1 MAGQG
6 LREVAESNRGPWKG
20 PTYRQLEQ
28 RILYS
33 LGTGPLSLRS
43 ISDITSQPY
52 DRCAHVL
59 RSLIRQEKVIPV
71 RERTVVV
78 YELIPGSITN
88 WVLDHEV

>member
-6 LREVAESNRGPWKG
+6 LREVTESNHGSWRR
-20 PTYRQLEQ
+20 PTYKQLESQ
-28 RILYS
+28 ILYYLS
-33 LGTGPLSLRS
+33 HGPLSLRS

-71 RERTVVV
+71 RERHGVV
-78 YELIPGSITN
+78 YEITAGSITN
-88 WVLDHEV
+88 WVLEHGV